1 LFLFF
6 LSFFSLESKR
16 KKTQIKKLIS
26 EVCLENKKK
35 KKRLKRVFEFLLPL
49 SLLLLCVFFIER
61 ESVSREK
68 ERDDRGHAFVVYK
81 KLRLPI
87 TVPFR
92 RVLGRVWCIF
102 ER

>member
-1 LFLFF
+1 MFRKQEEEEDTREF
-6 LSFFSLESKR
+6 LSFFFL
-16 KKTQIKKLIS
+16 
-26 EVCLENKKK
+26 CL
-35 KKRLKRVFEFLLPL
+35 FFFF
-49 SLLLLCVFFIER
+49 VFFYRER
-61 ESVSREK
+61 ERLER